1 MVGNGSGR
9 IIQCVDTTC
18 TVSRQKKEALSGLA
32 GLYRW
37 GSLI

>member
-18 TVSRQKKEALSGLA
+18 TVSGQKKVGLSGLA
-32 GLYRW
+32 GCYRW
-37 GSLI
+37 GGLI